1 LAFAAKAR
9 FDEPP
14 GEVYPDGARLAP
26 AMISTSGHRGP
37 RRRQRGAQP
46 AWLAHPG
53 KREPRPL
60 RDDPFGSAFAMA
72 QAVARARWRRC
83 FRPQFGLAFV
93 CPDRLARFGGL
104 LHSGRSN
111 GGGTSPTRSPQ
122 RLARSAA
129 QCQPR
134 AGSPGRW
141 AAAPILDLPGRWL
154 DRVVSERAGL
164 PAPTSPPRLLRL
176 QSSRLVP
183 LRFGSG

>member
-1 LAFAAKAR
+1 MNFDVGSKRIYLPVSQAGPGNDINAGSPGSQKA
-9 FDEPP
+9 PTQS
-14 GEVYPDGARLAP
+14 P
-26 AMISTSGHRGP
+26 ASLV
-37 RRRQRGAQP
+37 QP
-46 AWLAHPG
+46 
-53 KREPRPL
+53 
-60 RDDPFGSAFAMA
+60 
-72 QAVARARWRRC
+72 VACARWRRH
-83 FRPQFGLAFV
+83 FAFSLAL
-93 CPDRLARFGGL
+93 RLPALIVL
-104 LHSGRSN
+104 LDLAVFFIPVASN
-111 GGGTSPTRSPQ
+111 GGGASPTRSPQ